1 MRLGGG
7 GFRREAIQTLENE
20 QILVSLRQLH
30 VRAKQYHRVM
40 LSSVNTSSV
49 TSKINSLQRVLCT
62 GNPGRSKL
70 TMNRE
75 HVELLRSSEF
85 TWEEVAQILSISHT
99 TLWRR
104 VQELGIPM
112 CKYSDISDHDLDHL
126 VRDIQCTRCLYA
138 TRISEPKA

>member
-1 MRLGGG
+1 MGEGVL
-7 GFRREAIQTLENE
+7 ETIQTLENE

-49 TSKINSLQRVLCT
+49 TTLTISSLQRVLCT

-85 TWEEVAQILSISHT
+85 TWELRSGSNI
-99 TLWRR
+99 
-104 VQELGIPM
+104 
-112 CKYSDISDHDLDHL
+112 KY
-126 VRDIQCTRCLYA
+126 
-138 TRISEPKA
+138 

>member
-1 MRLGGG
+1 MQVECVLRAIE
-7 GFRREAIQTLENE
+7 EAIQTLENTQHE

-30 VRAKQYHRVM
+30 VRAKEYHRVL

-49 TSKINSLQRVLCT
+49 TTSAISSLQRVLCT
-62 GNPGRSKL
+62 GNPGRPKL
-70 TMNRE
+70 IVNTE
-75 HVELLRSSEF
+75 QVELLRSSEF
-85 TWEEVAQILSISHT
+85 TWEEVAQILGISRT

-126 VRDIQCTRCLYA
+126 VREGYTMQ
-138 TRISEPKA
+138 